1 MPEWIVEIVS
11 SLSRRMDYYKKLFKY
26 HTAGI
31 REYWIVD
38 PDRKRIIVYNFQKET
53 ACTKNISFQFFVQ
66 AGTTLYPYNN
76 DTLTM

>member
-1 MPEWIVEIVS
+1 
-11 SLSRRMDYYKKLFKY
+11 MDDYVKLFKY

-66 AGTTLYPYNN
+66 ARV
-76 DTLTM
+76 